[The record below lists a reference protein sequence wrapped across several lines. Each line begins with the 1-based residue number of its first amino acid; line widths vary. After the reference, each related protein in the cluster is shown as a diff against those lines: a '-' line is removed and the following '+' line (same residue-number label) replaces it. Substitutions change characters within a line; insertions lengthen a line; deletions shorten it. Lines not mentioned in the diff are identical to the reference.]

1 MCFSQS
7 DSTNNNSQIS
17 SSNQYRFTNQH
28 RSGNGQQYPHRS
40 GNGQQY
46 PQRQNKHNQKYHA
59 NQTEIN
65 ENSDEDIYAFQI
77 GKLNSTYPIE
87 MNNATTNRIIDSGL
101 TINIVDETAFKNISP
116 KPQNQPK
123 PEYSCINQI
132 NHYH

>member
-17 SSNQYRFTNQH
+17 SSNQNRFTNQ
-28 RSGNGQQYPHRS
+28 HRS

-59 NQTEIN
+59 NQTEID

-87 MNNATTNRIIDSGL
+87 MNNATTNRTIDSGL
-101 TINIVDETAFKNISP
+101 TINIVDEAAFKNISP

-132 NHYH
+132 NHYQ